1 MVGVCQR
8 SLVGITWLCLFV
20 CVPVYLCLFWRVH
33 ACAQWRQTFPS
44 ASQTT
49 HDIWQMFTLTL
60 SWQIDLFHSDR
71 NEHVLFSS
79 LPPLPYV
86 NGRRWNQFSPSSFE
100 FTQLNLP
107 PSFSLN
113 LCPWLS
119 ILSSSPALPQ
129 EKKKNLLFVARA
141 SQADLRNEP
150 ITSFFFSSLVCVCW
164 IIEVNGAFFCFFF
177 VFFARELCA
186 SNVSVAQTASC
197 ESCISAGFMWS

>member
-1 MVGVCQR
+1 MA
-8 SLVGITWLCLFV
+8 CLFV
-20 CVPVYLCLFWRVH
+20 CVPVYLCLFLWVH
-33 ACAQWRQTFPS
+33 ACARSRQTFPS

-60 SWQIDLFHSDR
+60 SRQIDLFHSDR

-79 LPPLPYV
+79 LPPLPCA

-119 ILSSSPALPQ
+119 ILSSSPALLQ
-129 EKKKNLLFVARA
+129 EKNKKIFAIFVARA
-141 SQADLRNEP
+141 SEADLRNEP
-150 ITSFFFSSLVCVCW
+150 ITSFFFSRVRLLNNWSKWCV
-164 IIEVNGAFFCFFF
+164 FLLFFF
-177 VFFARELCA
+177 FLPVNYVPR
-186 SNVSVAQTASC
+186 
-197 ESCISAGFMWS
+197 MWA

>member
-1 MVGVCQR
+1 MA
-8 SLVGITWLCLFV
+8 CLFV
-20 CVPVYLCLFWRVH
+20 CVPVYLCLFLWVH
-33 ACAQWRQTFPS
+33 ACARSRQTFPS

-49 HDIWQMFTLTL
+49 HDIWQMFTLTP
-60 SWQIDLFHSDR
+60 SRQIDLFHSDR

-79 LPPLPYV
+79 LPPLPCA

-119 ILSSSPALPQ
+119 ILSSSPALLQ
-129 EKKKNLLFVARA
+129 EKKKKNLCYICSPSIRGWSEKWAHY
-141 SQADLRNEP
+141 
-150 ITSFFFSSLVCVCW
+150 FFFFSLVCVCW
-164 IIEVNGAFFCFFF
+164 IIEVNGAFFCCCFFF
-177 VFFARELCA
+177 ACELCA

-197 ESCISAGFMWS
+197 ESCISAAFMWS